1 MSTPQ
6 TFANHVRWQPI
17 FHFFVAPVMAIN
29 FIVAVVQF
37 FMTPSVAAGWWMVV
51 SAALVV
57 LAFLVRVN
65 PLKAQDRIIRLEE
78 RLRFQQLLQPELA
91 RRINELSPAQV
102 CALRFAGDEE
112 LADLVTQTMAGKYA
126 RPREIKQAV
135 KNWRADTFR
144 V

>member
-6 TFANHVRWQPI
+6 NFSNHVRWQPI

-37 FMTPSVAAGWWMVV
+37 FMRPGLATAWWIVV

-65 PLKAQDRIIRLEE
+65 PLKTQDRIIRLEE
-78 RLRFQQLLQPELA
+78 RLRFQQLLAPELA
-91 RRINELSPAQV
+91 RRMSELLPAQV

-112 LADLVTQTMAGKYA
+112 LTDLVTQTMAGKFA
-126 RPREIKQAV
+126 SPKEIKQAV
-135 KNWRADTFR
+135 KNWKPDTFR